1 MHFDANAI
9 NFTTLMFI
17 AFAVWTM
24 TAVATRKTDH
34 NLPLT
39 FYFITLAFDRF
50 FERELNENLILVAAA
65 VASLIRFE
73 FLSTPFVKWF
83 SYLEQLL
90 LVLIIWNFLQ
100 VVFGP
105 EFRLRL

>member
-65 VASLIRFE
+65 VASVIRFE
-73 FLSTPFVKWF
+73 FLSEPFVKWF